1 LFLAVRGTD
10 RQTDTTKL
18 TVAFSNFAKAPKIV
32 FSLPLNVVKIRGM
45 SHIERF
51 NFL

>member
-1 LFLAVRGTD
+1 MGSD
-10 RQTDTTKL
+10 GQTDTAKL
-18 TVAFSNFAKAPKIV
+18 TVALSNFAKAPKIG

-51 NFL
+51 NFQ